1 MKKFAFALLVLVA
14 FATAALAGG
23 FTSGTSMTD
32 ANLKQSD
39 QLGLDSTK
47 TISATLTGTK
57 PAFADT
63 AVVGGTNRLQ
73 INCVNPTTGAASAAR
88 LKINNA
94 GTEIPL
100 NGVSPQF
107 LIPHDVATLA
117 FGKYST
123 GTTTDSVK
131 CTAYGH

>member
-1 MKKFAFALLVLVA
+1 MKTLLVLVLLVCM
-14 FATAALAGG
+14 ATVALAGG
-23 FTSGTSMTD
+23 YTKGTNMTD

-39 QLGLDSTK
+39 QVGLDSTK
-47 TISATLTGTK
+47 TIAATVTGTK

-63 AVVGGTNRLQ
+63 TVVEGTNRLL

-88 LKINNA
+88 MKINNA

-100 NGVSPQF
+100 NGVSGPF
-107 LIPHDVATLA
+107 LIPSNAATLA

-123 GTTTDSVK
+123 GTATDSVK
-131 CTAYGH
+131 CTGYGH